1 MPESAIFDFDGT
13 LTNLQV
19 DWIEL
24 RGLLSISK
32 ISEIWTFSNSRLRES
47 MRVISE
53 FESSGLTNELILE
66 RAKIESF
73 EQFSV
78 LTNNSEKTV
87 EMFFEKMNLN
97 SHSPKL
103 SPIQIVGRETL
114 LNQKENEDTFIRG
127 VQIIL
132 DSMEISSPSQCLYIG
147 DQPYELD
154 FAKKS
159 GLRAVSIEAYL

>member
-24 RGLLSISK
+24 RRLLSISR
-32 ISEIWTFSNSRLRES
+32 ISEIWTFSNSKLRES
-47 MRVISE
+47 MRIISE
-53 FESSGLTNELILE
+53 FEISGLTNEVILE
-66 RAKIESF
+66 RAKIESLQ
-73 EQFSV
+73 QFSV

-87 EMFFEKMNLN
+87 ETFFEKMNLN
-97 SHSPKL
+97 SRSPKL
-103 SPIQIVGRETL
+103 RPIQIVGRETL
-114 LNQKENEDTFIRG
+114 LNQKENEDTFMRG

-132 DSMEISSPSQCLYIG
+132 DSMEVSSPSECLYIG